1 MLLCPLIEDDKV
13 VLRCCV
19 NWMIADYHLTL
30 HRVWHVCVIACVW
43 WLLHVSCCVQFRRE
57 EDADKAVADLNNRW
71 FNGRP
76 VNAELSPVTDFRE
89 ACCRQYEMGWD
100 LLRNIMAHLIAPL
113 SPTWGRHAVISMR
126 WGERIDFGE
135 LCYCPQRQTKRCVV
149 VYSVLLFI
157 YILWPFFFV
166 PLSLFPIIS
175 NFSPSWVYVA
185 KMQWNIFTL
194 WTQEETDAVCG
205 E

>member
-1 MLLCPLIEDDKV
+1 
-13 VLRCCV
+13 
-19 NWMIADYHLTL
+19 MIAARVMLRAVPPWGGCRQGCGWPQQSLVQRTSSQCRVVPR
-30 HRVWHVCVIACVW
+30 HR
-43 WLLHVSCCVQFRRE
+43 LQRGL
-57 EDADKAVADLNNRW
+57 
-71 FNGRP
+71 
-76 VNAELSPVTDFRE
+76 LSPVRDGVRLVTKYYGAFDSSLVTDLRE
-89 ACCRQYEMGWD
+89 ACCHQYKMGGD
-100 LLRNIMAHLIAPL
+100 LLWNMTVHLIAPL